1 MSKWMRSTGRS
12 RDVFFATLI
21 HWLGD
26 FDPGEEAVQT
36 AVCRGVGAVATGGSA
51 RRGCFPREVQS
62 DRRVA
67 AEGATVVNY
76 GIDGELEASPNPI
89 ETDQPEME
97 DDRLRLIFTCCH
109 PALPPDAPSW
119 RWRCERCAAD
129 NRTVEVL
136 GDSPRRL
143 SSPAGRRILRRTHPR
158 KQAEELVDQSRVRM
172 QSGSSTST
180 DSRTTARLDLR
191 VNSIPDRQALH
202 LLHQR
207 SRRHCHQALAVL
219 FERDLGIAGKASGIR
234 IDRLQEDPDLE
245 LGLLIDRSVQRFRL
259 HRIPK
264 SKQPMISRTGR
275 LGGCL

>member
-1 MSKWMRSTGRS
+1 MRKEESMRPIYEQVDAIYRS
-12 RDVFFATLI
+12 ESRCVFCYVDPLV
-21 HWLGD
+21 GD

-51 RRGCFPREVQS
+51 RRGWFPREVQS

-109 PALPPDAPSW
+109 PALPPDAPNW
-119 RWRCERCAAD
+119 RWRCERCAAG

-158 KQAEELVDQSRVRM
+158 KQAEELVDHVKSE
-172 QSGSSTST
+172 
-180 DSRTTARLDLR
+180 DA
-191 VNSIPDRQALH
+191 
-202 LLHQR
+202 
-207 SRRHCHQALAVL
+207 
-219 FERDLGIAGKASGIR
+219 IR
-234 IDRLQEDPDLE
+234 ILDKYGFANNR
-245 LGLLIDRSVQRFRL
+245 
-259 HRIPK
+259 
-264 SKQPMISRTGR
+264 
-275 LGGCL
+275 